1 MLEKGA
7 KIEEPSTF
15 GFPINWAAGYH
26 HIKTVEFLISKG
38 ASPNGDNKG
47 LIPSPLILSADY
59 DNSDLFNLLI
69 SHGADPNITDSA
81 GWSVLHLCAEKGHM
95 EFTKALIEKGAN
107 PNYLNEKKTPL
118 QLAFEH
124 SQMDLYQY
132 LKAFTSHEVDH
143 VLAKEFQ
150 EKLNLEKEQ

>member
-1 MLEKGA
+1 MASSNGDIDTISYLLEKGA
-7 KIEEPSTF
+7 NVQEPSSF

-38 ASPNGDNKG
+38 ASPNGDSEG
-47 LIPSPLILSADY
+47 VIPSPLILSADY
-59 DNSDLFNLLI
+59 NDSELFTLLI
-69 SHGADPNITDSA
+69 SHGADVNITDSA

-95 EFTKALIEKGAN
+95 EFTKLLIENGAN

-124 SQMDLYQY
+124 SHIDLY
-132 LKAFTSHEVDH
+132 
-143 VLAKEFQ
+143 
-150 EKLNLEKEQ
+150 